1 MADSRSNSAQ
11 QDESSMPS
19 SARKTFSRSL
29 PALLLLALT
38 LPSGS
43 CTKLVTNTLVEP
55 TVENLQKQTDLEL
68 VCEGAPA
75 YLLMID
81 SMIASAPNNR
91 ALLRIGSQAY
101 AAYTGAL
108 TECGAPTER
117 IRTIADKARLYGTTL
132 IGQILPGTVTA
143 DQDELDRELTRAGKA
158 DVPSLFWGSLAWLTW
173 IQQQQGAPAAMAD
186 LVVVEKIMTR
196 LLALDEIFQAGAVH
210 LFFGGLH
217 ATRPAMIGGNLESS
231 RQHFEKALTI
241 SNRTFLLIQTTY
253 AETYARLT
261 LDKELHDRLLQEVI
275 DFPVQSNP
283 DSALSNQIARK
294 KAARLLA
301 EDYFAE

>member
-1 MADSRSNSAQ
+1 MQ
-11 QDESSMPS
+11 
-19 SARKTFSRSL
+19 SL
-29 PALLLLALT
+29 TKDISHVLLALFMVT
-38 LPSGS
+38 LSLVTTS
-43 CTKLVTNTLVEP
+43 CSKLVTSTLVEP
-55 TVENLQKQTDLEL
+55 TVGNLQKQTDLDL

-81 SMIASAPNNR
+81 SMIASAPNDK

-117 IRTIADKARLYGTTL
+117 ILAIADKARLYGTTL
-132 IGQILPGTVTA
+132 INHLLPSAGA
-143 DQDELDRELTRAGKA
+143 SRLDELDRELARAQKN

-186 LVVVEKIMTR
+186 LVAVEKIMTR
-196 LLALDEIFQAGAVH
+196 LLALDETFQNGALH
-210 LFFGGLH
+210 LFFGGLL
-217 ATRPAMIGGNLESS
+217 ATRPAMIGGNLEGS
-231 RQHFEKALTI
+231 RQHFERALII
-241 SNRTFLLIQTTY
+241 SNNSFLLIQATY

-261 LDKELHDRLLQEVI
+261 LDKQLHDRLLKEVV
-275 DFPVQSNP
+275 DFPLQSAP
-283 DSALSNQIARK
+283 ESALSNAIAQR
-294 KAARLLA
+294 KAARLLE

>member
-1 MADSRSNSAQ
+1 MA
-11 QDESSMPS
+11 S
-19 SARKTFSRSL
+19 SARKTFSHSL
-29 PALLLLALT
+29 PVLLLLALT
-38 LPSGS
+38 LVTGS
-43 CTKLVTNTLVEP
+43 CTKLITNTLVEP

-81 SMIASAPNNR
+81 SMIASAPSNG

-108 TECGAPTER
+108 TECGAPAER

-143 DQDELDRELTRAGKA
+143 DQDELDRELARAGKG

-186 LVVVEKIMTR
+186 LVIVEKIMTR
-196 LLALDEIFQAGAVH
+196 LLALDETFQAGAVH

-261 LDKELHDRLLQEVI
+261 LDKQLHDRLLQEVI

-283 DSALSNQIARK
+283 DSALINQIARK